1 MQSLISSIRKITINQ
16 CSVDDLVE
24 SLNNFSVLGKR
35 KSQLEYEELEQNY
48 SKIVK
53 IELFLNNLSEFEKS
67 SLIKP
72 LEQFLVILDKK
83 TQYYLKEIDFN
94 DYDEDILVSAQEIS
108 LIFYKSLSTNNLFD
122 KLKYIH
128 QAYFKILQVLK
139 IN

>member
-35 KSQLEYEELEQNY
+35 KSELEYEELEQNY

-67 SLIKP
+67 LLIKP
-72 LEQFLVILDKK
+72 LEQFLIILDKK

-94 DYDEDILVSAQEIS
+94 DYNEDILVSAQEIS
-108 LIFYKSLSTNNLFD
+108 LIFYKSLATNNLFD